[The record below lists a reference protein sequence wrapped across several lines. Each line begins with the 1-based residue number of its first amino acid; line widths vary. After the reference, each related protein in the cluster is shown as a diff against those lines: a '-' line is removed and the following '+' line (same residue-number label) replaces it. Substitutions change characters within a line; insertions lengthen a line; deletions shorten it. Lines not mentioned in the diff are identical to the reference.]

1 MTGRNTALQCLMV
14 ILISCIWSGTTF
26 AASRTVTAIIPWQ
39 GTGKIDSISADKLR
53 FQGTI
58 EGIMYIETVEG
69 PLNEAF
75 VKCQIDQELD
85 VATESTSV
93 TGNCT
98 IIVSAEDSVIAELNC
113 RGMQGYC
120 IGEFTLTGGTGRYSG
135 ISGSSKLIARSPVQ
149 TLAQSPSE
157 DDALQVYVGLLQLP
171 ALKINQP

>member
-1 MTGRNTALQCLMV
+1 
-14 ILISCIWSGTTF
+14 
-26 AASRTVTAIIPWQ
+26 
-39 GTGKIDSISADKLR
+39 
-53 FQGTI
+53 
-58 EGIMYIETVEG
+58 
-69 PLNEAF
+69 LNEAF

-93 TGNCT
+93 TGDCT